1 VTAVVVGASAGLGRA
16 LAAQLAASGRPL
28 LLVASDQRDLDAVAS
43 DLALSHG
50 VTVDVLAADAT
61 DPMHFGRELERAAAA
76 HAVEEVILPIGA
88 TSAEDDCLTA
98 LPVARHL
105 MNVNFLSV
113 VAAVGALAPRLAE
126 QGHGS
131 IVGFGS
137 IAATRGRARNAMYAA
152 SKRALASYFES
163 LRHQL
168 EPSGVAVSFYVLGYL
183 DTQQAYGQELR
194 LPKAK
199 PEVIAAEV
207 CRRLGR
213 AGASRHRPRFWLLLT
228 LLLRALP
235 WRVYR
240 KLRF

>member
-1 VTAVVVGASAGLGRA
+1 
-16 LAAQLAASGRPL
+16 
-28 LLVASDQRDLDAVAS
+28 
-43 DLALSHG
+43 
-50 VTVDVLAADAT
+50 
-61 DPMHFGRELERAAAA
+61 
-76 HAVEEVILPIGA
+76 
-88 TSAEDDCLTA
+88 
-98 LPVARHL
+98 
-105 MNVNFLSV
+105 
-113 VAAVGALAPRLAE
+113 
-126 QGHGS
+126 
-131 IVGFGS
+131 
-137 IAATRGRARNAMYAA
+137 MYAA